1 MDEQLMTLE
10 RLLQR
15 IDPQARLL
23 RAWPLAGGVSA
34 QVTALEVI
42 QPDGQARKMIVRQH
56 GDADL
61 RRNPNSAAD
70 EYRLLQFLHARG
82 LPVPE
87 PYYVDP
93 SGEILSAP
101 CLVLEYLE
109 GATQFAPAHVS
120 DFVSQSAFNLA
131 RIHSVDG
138 ADLSFLPRREAQ
150 VAQMLKDRSVH
161 SDDTLNEGGIRDAL
175 EAVWPLAQVNAKTLL
190 HGDFWPGNLLW
201 KDGRLVAVIDW
212 EDAALGD
219 PLADLANARL
229 EMLWAFG
236 IDAMHSFT
244 QRYTA
249 IMTALDVT
257 HLPYWDLYA
266 ALRPIGHISAWTG
279 DETKKQAMRAAHR
292 VFVAQAFE
300 RLSGA

>member
-1 MDEQLMTLE
+1 MTLE

-34 QVTALEVI
+34 QVMALEVI
-42 QPDGQARKMIVRQH
+42 QSDGQVRKMIVRQH

-61 RRNPNSAAD
+61 RQNPNIAAD

-87 PYYVDP
+87 PCYVDP
-93 SGEILSAP
+93 ASEVLSAP
-101 CLVLEYLE
+101 CIVLEYIE
-109 GATQFAPAHVS
+109 GAAQFAPANVP
-120 DFVSQSAFNLA
+120 DFIAQSAFNLA
-131 RIHSVDG
+131 RIHSVDS
-138 ADLSFLPRREAQ
+138 AALSFLPDREAQ
-150 VAQMLKDRSVH
+150 VAQMLKDRPAHIV
-161 SDDTLNEGGIRDAL
+161 DTLNEGRIRQTL
-175 EAVWPLAQVNAKTLL
+175 EAAWPLAQGNAKTLL

-201 KDGRLVAVIDW
+201 KDGQLAAVIDW

-249 IMTALDVT
+249 LMTALDVAN
-257 HLPYWDLYA
+257 LPYWDLYA
-266 ALRPIGHISAWTG
+266 ALRPIGQISTWTAN
-279 DETKKQAMRAAHR
+279 ETKKQAMRAGHSL
-292 VFVAQAFE
+292 FVAHAFE
-300 RLSGA
+300 RLSRA